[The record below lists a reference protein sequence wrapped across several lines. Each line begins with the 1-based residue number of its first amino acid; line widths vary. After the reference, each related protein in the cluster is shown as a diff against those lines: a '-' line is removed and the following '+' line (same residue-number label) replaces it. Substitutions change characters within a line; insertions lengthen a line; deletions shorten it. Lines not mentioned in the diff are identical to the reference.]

1 MKNEST
7 NKNNNIIKIILL
19 GNTETGK
26 TSLINAYD
34 GKDFAYQSLSTIG
47 STFIKKEVKINDKVY
62 NVQIWDTAGQEKY
75 RSVNKIYIKG
85 SQIVIFV
92 YDVTNAKSFSDLS
105 SFWVDYVEKIL
116 GNDAT
121 IGVCGTKIDL
131 DKVEVSTEEGKKFA
145 EKIGALFGETSSLQ
159 HPNGVIEFINQLV
172 DKYIS
177 IHLNDNNQLRQTFN
191 LNDNKKKIKN
201 ENKGIVCC

>member
-1 MKNEST
+1 M
-7 NKNNNIIKIILL
+7 
-19 GNTETGK
+19 
-26 TSLINAYD
+26 
-34 GKDFAYQSLSTIG
+34 
-47 STFIKKEVKINDKVY
+47 Y

-159 HPNGVIEFINQLV
+159 HPNGVIEYINQLV

-191 LNDNKKKIKN
+191 LNDNKKTIKN
-201 ENKGIVCC
+201 DNKGKGCC